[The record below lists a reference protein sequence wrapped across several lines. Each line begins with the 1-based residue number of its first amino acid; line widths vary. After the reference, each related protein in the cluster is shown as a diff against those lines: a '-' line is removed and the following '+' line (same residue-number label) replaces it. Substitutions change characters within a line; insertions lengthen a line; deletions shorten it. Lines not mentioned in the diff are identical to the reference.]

1 MTTISFNSSIK
12 QLKDRGIINIF
23 HQPKTHKERFEIL
36 EFHGD
41 STLSYLIST
50 YLLNYKTYYN
60 PHLLTK
66 LRSLA
71 SSNQL
76 LCDFFNLFELE
87 DFLSEEELPRDCK
100 NIKPR
105 ADIVECLISELS
117 QSKDS
122 EAELLLKGIVGFL
135 ISAGEKE
142 LDREFP
148 HIIDKGI
155 LKKPKPPSST
165 LNYKSNFYNSSNNNN
180 GNNKK
185 SFNDTNTTTTATKQ
199 VYGGGNISSSSSTN
213 SNNNNINIK
222 QPKAIVSYVVDNKSP
237 SSSPLPSPFVTPSS
251 LSGSN
256 INVVKSSGAISN
268 NINSIMKRNPFEVNL
283 LKPIDI
289 YSNGSIIME
298 NNNFNNNNNGSSNS
312 NKMGKS
318 TSSSTTTVLKS
329 KEIFITPNNVND
341 NYSLD
346 VENDFPLSPFS
357 VELALISNS

>member
-1 MTTISFNSSIK
+1 M
-12 QLKDRGIINIF
+12 
-23 HQPKTHKERFEIL
+23 
-36 EFHGD
+36 
-41 STLSYLIST
+41 
-50 YLLNYKTYYN
+50 
-60 PHLLTK
+60 
-66 LRSLA
+66 A

-165 LNYKSNFYNSSNNNN
+165 LNYKSNFYNSNNNS
-180 GNNKK
+180 KK
-185 SFNDTNTTTTATKQ
+185 SFNDTTTTTKQ
-199 VYGGGNISSSSSTN
+199 VYGSGNSSSSAN
-213 SNNNNINIK
+213 NNNNINIK

-256 INVVKSSGAISN
+256 ISVLKSSGGN

-298 NNNFNNNNNGSSNS
+298 SNIYNYNNNNSSS
-312 NKMGKS
+312 SSCNKIGKS
-318 TSSSTTTVLKS
+318 NSSSTTTTSVLKS

-346 VENDFPLSPFS
+346 VGNDFPLSPFS
-357 VELALISNS
+357 VELALISNT

>member
-1 MTTISFNSSIK
+1 MITISFNSSIK
-12 QLKDRGIINIF
+12 QLKERGVINIF
-23 HQPKTHKERFEIL
+23 HQPKTHRERFEIL

-50 YLLNYKTYYN
+50 YLLNYKNYYN

-87 DFLSEEELPRDCK
+87 DFLSDEELPRDCK

-117 QSKDS
+117 QSKDID
-122 EAELLLKGIVGFL
+122 AELLLKGIIGFL

-155 LKKPKPPSST
+155 LKTPKSLSPSHTT
-165 LNYKSNFYNSSNNNN
+165 LKYKSNFYNGVNNSSKLLDSTSSLKDGNKQQQQQQFFN
-180 GNNKK
+180 G
-185 SFNDTNTTTTATKQ
+185 T
-199 VYGGGNISSSSSTN
+199 TN
-213 SNNNNINIK
+213 SNNKNNSKDINIK

-237 SSSPLPSPFVTPSS
+237 SPLASPFITPSS
-251 LSGSN
+251 LSGGN
-256 INVVKSSGAISN
+256 IGGSINAKGSSINCS
-268 NINSIMKRNPFEVNL
+268 INSLKRNSFEVNL
-283 LKPIDI
+283 IKPIDL
-289 YSNGSIIME
+289 
-298 NNNFNNNNNGSSNS
+298 SNS
-312 NKMGKS
+312 NSSIIIEKKIGKS
-318 TSSSTTTVLKS
+318 GSYPLSSSCTTVVKS
-329 KEIFITPNNVND
+329 KEILITPNNVD
-341 NYSLD
+341 NISNSLD
-346 VENDFPLSPFS
+346 GKDDFLLSPFS
-357 VELALISNS
+357 AEFALISNS

>member
-76 LCDFFNLFELE
+76 LCDFFNLFGLD
-87 DFLSEEELPRDCK
+87 DFLSDEELPRDCK

-155 LKKPKPPSST
+155 LKKPKPPSCHTT
-165 LNYKSNFYNSSNNNN
+165 LNYKSNFYNSNNNSN
-180 GNNKK
+180 SHNNNSKK
-185 SFNDTNTTTTATKQ
+185 SFNDATKQ
-199 VYGGGNISSSSSTN
+199 VYGGTDKSNKNYNI
-213 SNNNNINIK
+213 IK
-222 QPKAIVSYVVDNKSP
+222 QPKAMVSYVVDNKSP

-251 LSGSN
+251 LSGGN
-256 INVVKSSGAISN
+256 ISVVKSNSNSN
-268 NINSIMKRNPFEVNL
+268 NNNNSIMKRNLFEVNL
-283 LKPIDI
+283 LKPIDL
-289 YSNGSIIME
+289 YCNSSIIME
-298 NNNFNNNNNGSSNS
+298 ENNNYNNNNNNN
-312 NKMGKS
+312 NKIGKS
-318 TSSSTTTVLKS
+318 TSSSTTATVLKS
-329 KEIFITPNNVND
+329 KEIFITPNNVD
-341 NYSLD
+341 DISNYGLD

>member
-165 LNYKSNFYNSSNNNN
+165 LNYKSNFYNSNNNS
-180 GNNKK
+180 KK
-185 SFNDTNTTTTATKQ
+185 SFNDTTTTTKQ
-199 VYGGGNISSSSSTN
+199 VYGSGNSSSSAN
-213 SNNNNINIK
+213 NNNNINIK

-256 INVVKSSGAISN
+256 ISVLKSSGGN

-298 NNNFNNNNNGSSNS
+298 SNIYNYNNNNSSS
-312 NKMGKS
+312 SSCNKIGKS
-318 TSSSTTTVLKS
+318 NSSSTTTTSVLKS

-357 VELALISNS
+357 VELALISNT